1 MNWRAATGV
10 FVIILLIA
18 PVVSVSAQE
27 TMSNDEYEPNDE
39 ISSATDISLGEY
51 TGLQLV
57 SDENDYYAISVDEG
71 ETLNITA
78 TYPYQSDGEV
88 ADNEPALELLDSNG
102 ETLDYGEDDSDPVD
116 DYKTD
121 HLGYESDA
129 DQILYILVTGYT
141 DAETSSSYDL
151 TVERGENDVDEPNG
165 VLGSATE
172 INPGTYEDR
181 TLLSG
186 EHDYYSISVSD
197 GETLNIT
204 ATYPY
209 QSDGEVADN
218 EPALELLDSNGETL
232 DYGEDDSDPVDDY
245 KTDHLGYESDADQT
259 LYILV
264 TGYTDAETS
273 SSYDLTI
280 ETNTAESDSPSTS
293 EPTPADTATPVP
305 DTDTPVSTQTSVYT
319 TANEFS
325 EETDTEYNT
334 SQSTTMADDPEGDEP
349 TSGSGPGFGIGITII
364 TLATVILISLPRL
377 E

>member
-10 FVIILLIA
+10 LVIILLIA

-39 ISSATDISLGEY
+39 ISSATDISPGEY

-88 ADNEPALELLDSNG
+88 ADNEPALELVDSNG

-129 DQILYILVTGYT
+129 NQTLYILVTGYT

-151 TVERGENDVDEPNG
+151 TVE
-165 VLGSATE
+165 
-172 INPGTYEDR
+172 
-181 TLLSG
+181 
-186 EHDYYSISVSD
+186 
-197 GETLNIT
+197 
-204 ATYPY
+204 
-209 QSDGEVADN
+209 
-218 EPALELLDSNGETL
+218 
-232 DYGEDDSDPVDDY
+232 
-245 KTDHLGYESDADQT
+245 
-259 LYILV
+259 
-264 TGYTDAETS
+264 
-273 SSYDLTI
+273 
-280 ETNTAESDSPSTS
+280 TNTAEPDSPSTS

-325 EETDTEYNT
+325 EETDTEYDT
-334 SQSTTMADDPEGDEP
+334 SQSTTMADDPEGGEP
-349 TSGSGPGFGIGITII
+349 TSGSAPGFGIGITII